1 LTWINE
7 TRCDSVANLSAFRAL
22 SNSEIIM
29 KVKDVM
35 HKGATSVVPT
45 ASLQDIAKRMRDND
59 IGVVP
64 VTENGHLV
72 GILTDRDIVCR
83 AVADTSNLGKL
94 TARDVMTRDVVCC
107 SPDDDIAI
115 AIDVMETKLVRRL
128 PVTDSHKSMV
138 GMLSLGDISHKV
150 GKELSG
156 EVLRALSGHHL

>member
-1 LTWINE
+1 
-7 TRCDSVANLSAFRAL
+7 
-22 SNSEIIM
+22 M

-35 HKGATSVVPT
+35 HKGATSVAPN

-107 SPDDDIAI
+107 SPDDDIDI

-128 PVTDSHKSMV
+128 PVTDSHKAMV
-138 GMLSLGDISHKV
+138 GMLSFGDISHKV